1 LSVGLSRMLKAQKLI
16 LSDGTEVPYG
26 LLAWSMGVGP
36 SPLVNS
42 LELPKSSGERLV
54 TSSFWLMKMHFY
66 QWYWLFD
73 MPPF

>member
-1 LSVGLSRMLKAQKLI
+1 MLKAQKFI
-16 LSDGTEVPYG
+16 LNDGTEVPYG
-26 LLAWSMGVGP
+26 LLVWSMGVGP

-42 LELPKSSGERLV
+42 LELLKSPCGRLV

-66 QWYWLFD
+66 KWYWLFN

>member
-1 LSVGLSRMLKAQKLI
+1 MLKAQK
-16 LSDGTEVPYG
+16 Y
-26 LLAWSMGVGP
+26 MGVGP